1 MPQPRTEPCVSRV
14 HLWHVGW
21 AGARAPGSHCR
32 CRSAQGGGWG
42 PAAAPC
48 CWDAA
53 FRLGPP
59 PSTHPMLPS
68 GTQLYR
74 PQQPHE
80 ETWAT
85 EDGGPM
91 VAPQQ
96 APLPEPPAPGHLLPE
111 PGFPDADPTQVYS
124 PNLPPAP
131 VLPSSVPPYA
141 PVSQPTPQFI
151 LQGSLPLSGCWVTQS
166 PAPVPTVLTTASEPA
181 GHAAATN
188 NSEDRTATARPAAEK
203 AKNEEVRPVPFP
215 QGRHGQDGWAL
226 THIPAPST

>member
-21 AGARAPGSHCR
+21 AGAWAPGSHCR

-91 VAPQQ
+91 AAPQQ

-111 PGFPDADPTQVYS
+111 PGFPDADPTQVGAWAGGTW
-124 PNLPPAP
+124 PCTWVLVLWETGWGAP
-131 VLPSSVPPYA
+131 
-141 PVSQPTPQFI
+141 
-151 LQGSLPLSGCWVTQS
+151 CWERCCIR
-166 PAPVPTVLTTASEPA
+166 TVLSRLCSRS
-181 GHAAATN
+181 G
-188 NSEDRTATARPAAEK
+188 
-203 AKNEEVRPVPFP
+203 
-215 QGRHGQDGWAL
+215 L
-226 THIPAPST
+226 